1 MSVFKTAKNV
11 MKSPGAVSLSLAA
24 VSLAFAGDAFAADSA
39 GGAEFDA
46 VWETL
51 VAWTTGT
58 LGKIVAGAMIL
69 VGIIGGIARQ
79 SLMAFAIGIAGG
91 MGLNYAPD
99 IIEGVMTSTLE
110 KAPSVIPLASQIA
123 NGM

>member
-11 MKSPGAVSLSLAA
+11 MKSPGAVSLSLMA
-24 VSLAFAGDAFAADSA
+24 VSLAFAGDAFAGTD
-39 GGAEFDA
+39 GTEFNE

-51 VAWTTGT
+51 KGWTTGT

-91 MGLNYAPD
+91 MGLSYAPN
-99 IIEGVMTSTLE
+99 IIETIVSSTLE